1 MMDKELSE
9 KINKKLKEAGHLRNL
24 NSKDFRFKT
33 WHASTMN
40 LLKMLP
46 SDFTR
51 DINDFKKLTFTDTKY
66 HRGNKPFSTSD
77 NTKYLED
84 LDNTVK
90 ILEKITS
97 AKKESKSLKTA
108 EVKDKITVKK
118 DIPLKK
124 ETISKNKN
132 KKISG
137 NKKTH
142 VAAKKSA
149 EVSGQKPAKKIKTK
163 ETAKTGIKEKNT
175 SIKNT
180 AKKISASKNKKSTK
194 TSSK

>member
-40 LLKMLP
+40 LLRMLP

-108 EVKDKITVKK
+108 EVKEKIKVKRDIPTVKENISKSKKITSARKTSAAQKAGTASAQKQVKK
-118 DIPLKK
+118 
-124 ETISKNKN
+124 N
-132 KKISG
+132 
-137 NKKTH
+137 
-142 VAAKKSA
+142 
-149 EVSGQKPAKKIKTK
+149 KTK
-163 ETAKTGIKEKNT
+163 KTAKTGTKGKVSPT
-175 SIKNT
+175 KNT
-180 AKKISASKNKKSTK
+180 AKKIPSPKTKK
-194 TSSK
+194 

>member
-1 MMDKELSE
+1 MDKELSE

-108 EVKDKITVKK
+108 EVKEKIKVKRDIPTVKENISKSKKITSARKTSAAQKAGTASAQKQVKK
-118 DIPLKK
+118 
-124 ETISKNKN
+124 N
-132 KKISG
+132 
-137 NKKTH
+137 
-142 VAAKKSA
+142 
-149 EVSGQKPAKKIKTK
+149 KTK
-163 ETAKTGIKEKNT
+163 KTAKTGTKGKVSPT
-175 SIKNT
+175 KNT
-180 AKKISASKNKKSTK
+180 AKKIPSPKTKKPTK
-194 TSSK
+194 ASSK

>member
-1 MMDKELSE
+1 MDKELSE
-9 KINKKLKEAGHLRNL
+9 KINKKLKEAGPLRNL

-66 HRGNKPFSTSD
+66 HRGNKPFSSSD

-84 LDNTVK
+84 LDNTIK

-97 AKKESKSLKTA
+97 AKKENKPLKTA
-108 EVKDKITVKK
+108 EVKEKIKVKK
-118 DIPLKK
+118 DIPFKK
-124 ETISKNKN
+124 ETISENKN
-132 KKISG
+132 KKISD

-142 VAAKKSA
+142 AAAKKSA
-149 EVSGQKPAKKIKTK
+149 KVSKQKSVKKAKTK
-163 ETAKTGIKEKNT
+163 ETAKTRTKEKP
-175 SIKNT
+175 S
-180 AKKISASKNKKSTK
+180 STK
-194 TSSK
+194 KPVKNNH